1 MYASSTAQTISELS
15 AFERMLVSGGDGRI
29 AIDPQ
34 TGRTRYYT
42 PRGKACDE
50 TWFSSSTATAIS
62 VRGYDATRQ
71 ACRSLGDASDIQL
84 VSGCFHRIRARLLAL
99 FGIPGS
105 EAILSGSGTELEIIA
120 LFLARS
126 LMRGAATNLVVGPA
140 ETGRGKPC
148 NRAGALGSGPACR
161 RECCVAAR
169 IAIRAAHSPKIGV
182 SSAGYADQSNA
193 TKAIINAIIVPPRCR
208 CIESRRLSVGGH
220 LSRSLRTR
228 ATMASTYNVLCA
240 THYTN
245 FVHFLSLYHAYRELF
260 QCGRRGSSR
269 CSHRLS
275 SRDG

>member
-140 ETGRGKPC
+140 ETGRGK
-148 NRAGALGSGPACR
+148 AL
-161 RECCVAAR
+161 
-169 IAIRAAHSPKIGV
+169 
-182 SSAGYADQSNA
+182 QS
-193 TKAIINAIIVPPRCR
+193 
-208 CIESRRLSVGGH
+208 
-220 LSRSLRTR
+220 
-228 ATMASTYNVLCA
+228 
-240 THYTN
+240 
-245 FVHFLSLYHAYRELF
+245 
-260 QCGRRGSSR
+260 GRRSGIGSRLPQRMLRSGENRDPCSTFSENRSFFSR
-269 CSHRLS
+269 ICRSIQCYQSHY
-275 SRDG
+275 